1 MNNVMLYA
9 LTVMIW
15 GTTWFGVRLQVEHA
29 PFEISILYRA
39 ILSALLLLSF
49 CKYKKISLRFKLI
62 DHVFL
67 CALGFSMFSIH
78 YLFVFNAYLYLISGV
93 IAVVASGG
101 SFLSILNNYLF
112 FRTKPSLNVILGALI
127 GVSGLC
133 IFFWDEVAN
142 VALHDATL
150 KGIAFAGI
158 GTLIFS
164 LGGSIT
170 RRNHSKGL
178 EALPALTMGM
188 VYGMLI
194 MFVYTFVQSTPF
206 VIPSSTVYWTSM
218 FYLAIVGSVA
228 FICYMKL
235 IQNIGPELAGYVVV
249 IVPIVALLVSSLLE
263 GYEGSV
269 DDFLGLVCVIVG
281 NILVMRKK
289 PFKDFLVRTA
299 NQQYNS

>member
-1 MNNVMLYA
+1 MNNIVLYA

-15 GTTWFGVRLQVEHA
+15 GTTWFAVRLQVDLA

-39 ILSALLLLSF
+39 ILSAVLLLSW
-49 CKYKKISLRFKLI
+49 CKYQKISLLFRPK

-67 CALGFSMFSIH
+67 VALGVSMFSIH

-93 IAVVASGG
+93 VSVVFSGV
-101 SFLSILNNYLF
+101 SFLSILNNYIF

-133 IFFWDEVAN
+133 VFFWDEVAN

-150 KGIAFAGI
+150 KGLSLAGI
-158 GTLIFS
+158 GALIFS

-178 EALPALTMGM
+178 QAIPSLTVGM
-188 VYGMLI
+188 VYGTLI
-194 MFVYTFVQSTPF
+194 MLVYTVVQSTPF
-206 VIPSSTVYWTSM
+206 VIPSSTPYWMSM
-218 FYLAIVGSVA
+218 FYLAIAGSVA

-235 IQNIGPELAGYVVV
+235 IQNMGPELAGYTAVL
-249 IVPIVALLVSSLLE
+249 VPVVALLVSSVLE
-263 GYEGSV
+263 GYEGSLY
-269 DDFLGLVCVIVG
+269 DFLGLTCVIVG

-289 PFKDFLVRTA
+289 PFRDLFARAEK
-299 NQQYNS
+299 